1 MERDDSER
9 DRPKIKYLTL
19 DILKPH
25 FPSIVELSKVIAA
38 NVEGVNKVISEIVEM
53 DQDTESIKMQVY
65 GSNVNLDRLI
75 QVIRDFGASL
85 HSIDEVIVENS

>member
-1 MERDDSER
+1 MERGEGDKDQ
-9 DRPKIKYLTL
+9 PKIKYLTL

-38 NVEGVNKVISEIVEM
+38 NVDGVEKVMSEIVEM

-65 GSNVNLDRLI
+65 GSDVNLDKLI
-75 QVIRDFGASL
+75 EVIRDFGASL